1 VAKELHN
8 VAFSRPCPRH
18 RVMSYFKE
26 YYQANMASRI
36 VTRLPREVRL
46 IGWKLPAEGR
56 VKLNMIGACKDGCK
70 VSCGGFIRDRQ
81 GKWAGGF
88 AKHVGIVVRLWRNC
102 GGC

>member
-1 VAKELHN
+1 VLCFFGGNIQQWIHTNLKGNIHFEE
-8 VAFSRPCPRH
+8 
-18 RVMSYFKE
+18 Y

-70 VSCGGFIRDRQ
+70 AGCGGFIRDR
-81 GKWAGGF
+81 
-88 AKHVGIVVRLWRNC
+88 
-102 GGC
+102 